1 MNKYFDI
8 NKIDFNKNFQI
19 IIEERG
25 YGYYMEKLALKKKL
39 NELVTKYVDLSNDS
53 FKKEDLEKA
62 KIYSDMKNDILSI
75 VEICISRN
83 KF

>member
-1 MNKYFDI
+1 MK
-8 NKIDFNKNFQI
+8 
-19 IIEERG
+19 
-25 YGYYMEKLALKKKL
+25 EKLALKKKL
-39 NELVTKYVDLSNDS
+39 NELVTKYVDLSNES

>member
-1 MNKYFDI
+1 
-8 NKIDFNKNFQI
+8 
-19 IIEERG
+19 
-25 YGYYMEKLALKKKL
+25 MEKLALKKKL
-39 NELVTKYVDLSNDS
+39 NELVTKYVDLSNES